1 MMNKD
6 DGQLSG
12 KKIRLTIVTNNIY
25 AFGGGEKWALELSKR
40 LSRKFDIKIVNT
52 YSKGEKVK
60 KTRKELEEEY
70 DLRSFEIIDLD
81 SVQMKS
87 SAFGKEEYVM
97 RIPRLKSV
105 ISLFNIIKN
114 SDVVYQVSLNPV
126 VFSYSLIFSK
136 SLGKK
141 FIFGVHNPVFFKI
154 FEGKE
159 KRSGLLLS
167 LLRQV
172 RFFHVINSS
181 DFELVK
187 KHFPKAKIYKISI
200 FITKNYL
207 EPRSNNKEFVVLY
220 VGRFAK
226 DQKGIDI
233 LDKIVKKVISKEDR
247 IRFHMVG
254 GGGDGEKIIYSL
266 GDNYKKNV
274 KVLGFVNEKKLD
286 EEYKNASLFILPSRY
301 EGLPAVLIEAQTYG
315 LPVVAFDVKGPSD
328 IVRVKRQGTLIKPFN
343 TENVTDNIIEYFKYW
358 KKNPSEYSKIK
369 IEVSNLIYIRYKA
382 VKILRKMEKMIS
394 DIYSMH

>member
-1 MMNKD
+1 M
-6 DGQLSG
+6 
-12 KKIRLTIVTNNIY
+12 
-25 AFGGGEKWALELSKR
+25 
-40 LSRKFDIKIVNT
+40 
-52 YSKGEKVK
+52 
-60 KTRKELEEEY
+60 
-70 DLRSFEIIDLD
+70 
-81 SVQMKS
+81 
-87 SAFGKEEYVM
+87 
-97 RIPRLKSV
+97 
-105 ISLFNIIKN
+105 
-114 SDVVYQVSLNPV
+114 
-126 VFSYSLIFSK
+126 
-136 SLGKK
+136 
-141 FIFGVHNPVFFKI
+141 
-154 FEGKE
+154 
-159 KRSGLLLS
+159 
-167 LLRQV
+167 
-172 RFFHVINSS
+172 
-181 DFELVK
+181 
-187 KHFPKAKIYKISI
+187 
-200 FITKNYL
+200 
-207 EPRSNNKEFVVLY
+207 
-220 VGRFAK
+220 GRFAK

-315 LPVVAFDVKGPSD
+315 LPVVAFDVKDPSD

-343 TENVTDNIIEYFKYW
+343 TENFTDNIIEYFKYW

>member
-1 MMNKD
+1 M
-6 DGQLSG
+6 
-12 KKIRLTIVTNNIY
+12 
-25 AFGGGEKWALELSKR
+25 
-40 LSRKFDIKIVNT
+40 
-52 YSKGEKVK
+52 
-60 KTRKELEEEY
+60 
-70 DLRSFEIIDLD
+70 
-81 SVQMKS
+81 
-87 SAFGKEEYVM
+87 
-97 RIPRLKSV
+97 
-105 ISLFNIIKN
+105 
-114 SDVVYQVSLNPV
+114 
-126 VFSYSLIFSK
+126 
-136 SLGKK
+136 
-141 FIFGVHNPVFFKI
+141 
-154 FEGKE
+154 
-159 KRSGLLLS
+159 LS

-315 LPVVAFDVKGPSD
+315 LPVVAFDVKGPND
-328 IVRVKRQGTLIKPFN
+328 IIINKVQGTLIRPFEVDVFS
-343 TENVTDNIIEYFKYW
+343 ENILKYFILWERKSQKYIKS
-358 KKNPSEYSKIK
+358 KKEISE
-369 IEVSNLIYIRYKA
+369 LIYKKYGESN
-382 VKILRKMEKMIS
+382 ILRNMEGMIFEVYRLS
-394 DIYSMH
+394 